1 MSLSQY
7 NHNEIKNIA
16 KQVNTM
22 IRAEHKEKVKA
33 AVKKL
38 REESKERIKRIKAKF
53 AEQLKKKL
61 IPIAKVSKKKL
72 IEHLGKHP
80 DKVQGLTPQAP
91 APKKKKPKSDPL
103 DEKPPPPEDVEETP
117 EQKKKMDELFEEA
130 KKTPL
135 EGKKKKDEF
144 ITIRRGGKLVR
155 IAKKD
160 IEKARAAKK
169 AKPKI
174 PKITITD
181 VPNEGGSKF
190 DPKATIG
197 KIKEKPVKLRVAPKK
212 EPSAEVIAKGRK
224 EREESEKKRQRKLA
238 QREEKIKQRKSFNPA
253 AALKA
258 MKKRRKEFDRLFP
271 LIDKESLSDK
281 DRKFLKEAAKR
292 RETDDIDDID
302 LAEMRKM
309 AGESGGAKPPPDSK
323 PKKPAMKKDSRLI
336 KEFNVDPETQKLLLV
351 ALPPEEAY
359 DKEDQSE
366 LYDRM
371 FEKYVEILKNQT
383 DLEEIKGKKDE
394 KNLVF
399 DKDEYKLFEYMVKNN
414 KFTDKDG
421 ELADLRKAEKQR
433 EAFEKEKQAADRK
446 KEEERRKALEKLQK
460 KAGADPQKERQK
472 LESVRKFEER
482 LKAVERTTKVPEEP
496 PEESGGGAAGVTEDV
511 FMLPDGRFGNSL
523 ESGAS
528 YRTVADAKAGFL
540 DAKDRKRQLE
550 ELQKQKPKSNKLSP
564 EEVKRAVIGLF
575 GRYTPENL
583 RRWKIQKV
591 PLREGPMGRLLKKK

>member
-16 KQVNTM
+16 KQVNSM

-80 DKVQGLTPQAP
+80 DKVQGLTPEAP

-117 EQKKKMDELFEEA
+117 EQKKKMDKLFEEA

-169 AKPKI
+169 AKPKV

-190 DPKATIG
+190 DPKSQLG
-197 KIKEKPVKLRVAPKK
+197 PIKEKPVRLRVAPKK

-224 EREESEKKRQRKLA
+224 ERAESEARRERKLA
-238 QREEKIKQRKSFNPA
+238 QRAEKLKQRKSFNPA

-258 MKKRRKEFDRLFP
+258 IKKRRREFDRLFP
-271 LIDKESLSDK
+271 LIDKESLSDE

-292 RETDDIDDID
+292 RETNDIDDID

-309 AGESGGAKPPPDSK
+309 AGESGGAKPSKPK

-359 DKEDQSE
+359 DKEDQEE
-366 LYDRM
+366 LYERM

-383 DLEEIKGKKDE
+383 DLKEIKGEKDE

-414 KFTDKDG
+414 KFTDRDG

-433 EAFEKEKQAADRK
+433 AEFEKEKKAADKK
-446 KEEERRKALEKLQK
+446 KEEERKKALEKLQK
-460 KAGADPQKERQK
+460 KSK
-472 LESVRKFEER
+472 
-482 LKAVERTTKVPEEP
+482 KV
-496 PEESGGGAAGVTEDV
+496 
-511 FMLPDGRFGNSL
+511 
-523 ESGAS
+523 
-528 YRTVADAKAGFL
+528 
-540 DAKDRKRQLE
+540 
-550 ELQKQKPKSNKLSP
+550 
-564 EEVKRAVIGLF
+564 
-575 GRYTPENL
+575 
-583 RRWKIQKV
+583 
-591 PLREGPMGRLLKKK
+591 

>member
-16 KQVNTM
+16 KQVNTK
-22 IRAEHKEKVKA
+22 IREEHKLKVKA

-61 IPIAKVSKKKL
+61 IPIARSSKQKL

-117 EQKKKMDELFEEA
+117 EQKKKMDKLFEEA

-190 DPKATIG
+190 DPKS
-197 KIKEKPVKLRVAPKK
+197 KLPPLKEKPARLRVAPKK
-212 EPSAEVIAKGRK
+212 GPSAEVIAKGRK
-224 EREESEKKRQRKLA
+224 EREESEKRMQRKLA
-238 QREEKIKQRKSFNPA
+238 QREEKLKQRKSFNPA

-258 MKKRRKEFDRLFP
+258 IKKRRKEFDRLYP
-271 LIDKESLSDK
+271 LIDRENLSDEK
-281 DRKFLKEAAKR
+281 KKFLKRAALR
-292 RETDDIDDID
+292 RETDDIDDMD
-302 LAEMRKM
+302 LVEMRIM
-309 AGESGGAKPPPDSK
+309 AGQSGGAKPSK
-323 PKKPAMKKDSRLI
+323 PKKPAVKKDSRII
-336 KEFNVDPETQKLLLV
+336 KEFNVDAETQKLLLT

-399 DKDEYKLFEYMVKNN
+399 DKDEYKLFEYMVKNK

-421 ELADLRKAEKQR
+421 ELADLRKAEKQKA
-433 EAFEKEKQAADRK
+433 EFEKEKKAADKK
-446 KEEERRKALEKLQK
+446 KEEERKKALEKLQK
-460 KAGADPQKERQK
+460 KAK
-472 LESVRKFEER
+472 
-482 LKAVERTTKVPEEP
+482 KV
-496 PEESGGGAAGVTEDV
+496 
-511 FMLPDGRFGNSL
+511 
-523 ESGAS
+523 
-528 YRTVADAKAGFL
+528 
-540 DAKDRKRQLE
+540 
-550 ELQKQKPKSNKLSP
+550 
-564 EEVKRAVIGLF
+564 
-575 GRYTPENL
+575 
-583 RRWKIQKV
+583 
-591 PLREGPMGRLLKKK
+591 